1 MKTHVRS
8 YIYIYTALLSVHE
21 FSLKRTI
28 VKANMTLIAYLLFSF
43 LLVSPKG
50 HLITRTSVKVSKQHF
65 NSSNNVIDRVILEV
79 EV

>member
-1 MKTHVRS
+1 MTH
-8 YIYIYTALLSVHE
+8 IT
-21 FSLKRTI
+21 
-28 VKANMTLIAYLLFSF
+28 YLLFSF

-50 HLITRTSVKVSKQHF
+50 HLITRTSVKVRKQNF